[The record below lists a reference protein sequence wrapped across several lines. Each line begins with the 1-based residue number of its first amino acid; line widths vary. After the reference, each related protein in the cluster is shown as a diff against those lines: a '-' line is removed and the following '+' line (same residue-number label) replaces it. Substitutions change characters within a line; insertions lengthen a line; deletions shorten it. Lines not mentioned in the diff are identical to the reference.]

1 MFQPKV
7 GTRSSARNWAP
18 LNASV
23 ATGSTA
29 KTPSC
34 WTSDRTSEAL
44 REAWALSS
52 SSATS
57 SIVRPSTPPSSL
69 MRSR

>member
-7 GTRSSARNWAP
+7 GTPSSARKRAP
-18 LNASV
+18 LNESV

-29 KTPSC
+29 KTSCC
-34 WTSDRTSEAL
+34 WTSERTSDAL

-52 SSATS
+52 SWATR
-57 SIVRPSTPPSSL
+57 SISRPSTPPSSFT
-69 MRSR
+69 RSM